1 MQIELCDSLQAF
13 YSICKNLVTIQPS
26 GVHTYSF
33 YCIDNNLRAD
43 EPEPQTPVTDKERSE
58 SIRDESDES
67 DESDQSDIDRSKEPT
82 IVIESLSNSEG
93 EEDQEEGYETVGSRF
108 VEILLRHLLRGFTAK
123 RSSVRLR
130 CCQIVALSIS
140 SMGEIE

>member
-1 MQIELCDSLQAF
+1 MQEF
-13 YSICKNLVTIQPS
+13 
-26 GVHTYSF
+26 
-33 YCIDNNLRAD
+33 DNSLRAD
-43 EPEPQTPVTDKERSE
+43 EPEPQTPVKDKEETE
-58 SIRDESDES
+58 STRDES

-108 VEILLRHLLRGFTAK
+108 VETLLRHLLRGFTAK